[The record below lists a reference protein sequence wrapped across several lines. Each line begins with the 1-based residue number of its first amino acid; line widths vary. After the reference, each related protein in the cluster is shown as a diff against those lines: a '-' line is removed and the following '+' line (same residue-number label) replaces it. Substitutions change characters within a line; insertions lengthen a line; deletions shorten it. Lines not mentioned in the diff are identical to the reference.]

1 MVSLVIHRFSALR
14 AIGATVC
21 VGGAAAAAGGA
32 RGGRVVIFEYENSL
46 DFTRT
51 IHSYD
56 VESLGMS
63 DGEGLSL
70 ELCEYGDGLHL
81 LVWKYLSTSFAIIN
95 IDSMCLRKGVAP
107 EAIQDCRFSSVF
119 GLAGVPIPVFLF
131 KKSFSFQNADLCW
144 NIKHNVG
151 VDADIYPHMF
161 IGEDEYISFNNGTGF
176 KVYNFRNC
184 ESPPSPSSR
193 PTMKEMMPPPVI
205 KAVRTLNGDL
215 LIQTR
220 SSIYLNDKHLYQF
233 SSVELGNNV
242 FIFNT
247 GVIITIKDDGNAFI
261 FSIKNEKKWQ
271 KLEFQHSFYP
281 PLKVVDVA
289 ISKDGFIY
297 AKFIDDTNGSFLISE
312 QQVCLGHQ
320 ETPKDREKN
329 TCKTV
334 KRILRSF
341 PMAKDPSLVLF
352 HLNNYL
358 KECHNLEIDSDLKD
372 MLMFFRNRC
381 KEKMLLLEEG
391 SALIE
396 LFEKS
401 INDIDDVLD
410 CNRPHNSPKVSLPF
424 KRYHKQCHNC
434 SYIPPPSQEQ
444 KIIQK
449 CYCGVPF
456 K

>member
-21 VGGAAAAAGGA
+21 GGGAGG
-32 RGGRVVIFEYENSL
+32 GNVVIFEYENSL
-46 DFTRT
+46 DFTKT

-63 DGEGLSL
+63 DGQGLSL
-70 ELCEYGDGLHL
+70 ELCEYGDGIHL
-81 LVWKYLSTSFAIIN
+81 LVWKYNSSSFAIIN
-95 IDSMCLRKGVAP
+95 IDSMCFRKGMAP

-131 KKSFSFQNADLCW
+131 KNSFSFQNADLCW
-144 NIKHNVG
+144 NIKQNVG
-151 VDADIYPHMF
+151 VDTDIHPYMF
-161 IGEDEYISFNNGTGF
+161 IGEDEFISLNNGAGF
-176 KVYNFRNC
+176 KVCNFRNC
-184 ESPPSPSSR
+184 ESSSSPSL
-193 PTMKEMMPPPVI
+193 TAKEMMRPPVV
-205 KAVRTLNGDL
+205 KAVRTQNGDL

-220 SSIYLNDKHLYQF
+220 NLISLNDEHLYQF
-233 SSVELGNNV
+233 SSAELCNNA
-242 FIFNT
+242 FLFSN
-247 GVIITIKDDGNAFI
+247 GVIVIIKDDGNAVILFAK
-261 FSIKNEKKWQ
+261 SKKKWQ

-297 AKFIDDTNGSFLISE
+297 AKFIDINGSFLISE
-312 QQVCLGHQ
+312 QQSRLGHQ
-320 ETPKDREKN
+320 ETLKDREHK

-341 PMAKDPSLVLF
+341 PMAEDPSLVLF

-358 KECHNLEIDSDLKD
+358 KECRNSEIDSDLKD

-381 KEKMLLLEEG
+381 KEKMVLLDEG
-391 SALIE
+391 SALIK

-410 CNRPHNSPKVSLPF
+410 CNIAHKSPKVAPLF
-424 KRYHKQCHNC
+424 KQHKQCHNC
-434 SYIPPPSQEQ
+434 LYTPPPQLPQ
-444 KIIQK
+444 ITQR